1 LRADQKNM
9 APAKAE
15 SPSQTDT
22 PMTDANDDAIPSIPV
37 DAPMVREPSFSFPI
51 CAAMSHH
58 PLDCGVY
65 SARTQRTIADV
76 SPFVQA
82 YTDTPDYTVMTSLN
96 RVQPIYSLWT
106 DIPPQDSDTNPNT
119 TASSVAGDAVADG
132 HRRRSEATQLRK
144 SILSKKHGR
153 LDESKVR
160 SPMLALFFT
169 P

>member
-1 LRADQKNM
+1 MQ
-9 APAKAE
+9 
-15 SPSQTDT
+15 
-22 PMTDANDDAIPSIPV
+22 MTMPFRPFLSMRRWYVNLLLVPDLCRNVAS
-37 DAPMVREPSFSFPI
+37 
-51 CAAMSHH
+51 

-82 YTDTPDYTVMTSLN
+82 YTDTPDYTVMTFLN
-96 RVQPIYSLWT
+96 RVRPIYSLWT